1 MHATVQPFTVKI
13 DEEYLD
19 DFLHAI
25 KNVSKAGGSQKR
37 INLNVLVKNQ
47 GPIQYLTNKNA

>member
-25 KNVSKAGGSQKR
+25 KNVSKSMGAEDQEM
-37 INLNVLVKNQ
+37 
-47 GPIQYLTNKNA
+47 T